1 MKIIE
6 LSAFSNFSVGNIMR
20 DISSALIKE
29 GNEVLILSA
38 RNFDN
43 SNSGVINYQNK
54 AKIYFMI
61 SLNHQINSFHFHFIF
76 HLTIKI
82 EYAHMY

>member
-1 MKIIE
+1 
-6 LSAFSNFSVGNIMR
+6 MR

-29 GNEVLILSA
+29 GHEVLILSA

-54 AKIYFMI
+54 AKIYLNCLLARFLDNDGFCFFDSI
-61 SLNHQINSFHFHFIF
+61 SKLK
-76 HLTIKI
+76 KI
-82 EYAHMY
+82 IDEL